1 MILTYSALNVNIA
14 IFIYFISKFLQ
25 VVLLLL
31 LESSIRAFS
40 LDLKYSRNLNL
51 ESSVN
56 DVLEFYG
63 AFFVIFEC
71 VRVHFISPSIFEQKL
86 YEGDSFVIVFFFS
99 LPSMVPEILDN
110 C

>member
-1 MILTYSALNVNIA
+1 M
-14 IFIYFISKFLQ
+14 
-25 VVLLLL
+25 VLLLL

-86 YEGDSFVIVFFFS
+86 YEGDSFVIVFFFLSQVWS
-99 LPSMVPEILDN
+99 LKFWAIVESQKKTNAFLSFFSDN
-110 C
+110 TK